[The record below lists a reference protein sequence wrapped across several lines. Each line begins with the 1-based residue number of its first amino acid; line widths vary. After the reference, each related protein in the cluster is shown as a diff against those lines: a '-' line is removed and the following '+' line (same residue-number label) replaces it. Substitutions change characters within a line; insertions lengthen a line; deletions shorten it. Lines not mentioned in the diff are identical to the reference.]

1 MNIKKEVQEQILPA
15 DNGSLKA
22 TEEEFLSV
30 LKSVS
35 PGTNL
40 RAALDG
46 ALKLGKGALIALEN
60 DYVIPLMD
68 GGFKINCKFNPS
80 RLVELTK
87 MDGAIVLSKDA
98 KRINYANVLLTP
110 DSKIKTSETGT
121 RHKASERTAKQAGT
135 LVIAISERK
144 KEITL
149 YYKDIK
155 YHLKDS
161 DEILRKVNEHIQI
174 LEKQRELFDT
184 NLRKL
189 NRSELRGHPSPYQ
202 AVQLIQKG
210 QMIMM
215 ISDDLKEF
223 IIEVGNEGLLVK
235 TRLKEIILGVEK
247 EMDLTIK
254 DYTRLDLKK
263 SKIILKSLSYDEIL
277 EKDNVFSAL
286 SIKDSFNNFNIKGWR
301 ILSKTSLNGE
311 ESSLLVKHFSNL
323 KNILDAKI
331 SDYSQI
337 ISLEKSEVLRDE
349 LEKFKLNL

>member
-1 MNIKKEVQEQILPA
+1 
-15 DNGSLKA
+15 
-22 TEEEFLSV
+22 
-30 LKSVS
+30 
-35 PGTNL
+35 
-40 RAALDG
+40 
-46 ALKLGKGALIALEN
+46 
-60 DYVIPLMD
+60 
-68 GGFKINCKFNPS
+68 
-80 RLVELTK
+80 
-87 MDGAIVLSKDA
+87 
-98 KRINYANVLLTP
+98 
-110 DSKIKTSETGT
+110 
-121 RHKASERTAKQAGT
+121 KASERTAKQAGT

>member
-1 MNIKKEVQEQILPA
+1 
-15 DNGSLKA
+15 
-22 TEEEFLSV
+22 
-30 LKSVS
+30 
-35 PGTNL
+35 
-40 RAALDG
+40 
-46 ALKLGKGALIALEN
+46 
-60 DYVIPLMD
+60 
-68 GGFKINCKFNPS
+68 
-80 RLVELTK
+80 
-87 MDGAIVLSKDA
+87 
-98 KRINYANVLLTP
+98 
-110 DSKIKTSETGT
+110 
-121 RHKASERTAKQAGT
+121 
-135 LVIAISERK
+135 
-144 KEITL
+144 
-149 YYKDIK
+149 
-155 YHLKDS
+155 
-161 DEILRKVNEHIQI
+161 
-174 LEKQRELFDT
+174 
-184 NLRKL
+184 
-189 NRSELRGHPSPYQ
+189 
-202 AVQLIQKG
+202 
-210 QMIMM
+210 MIMM